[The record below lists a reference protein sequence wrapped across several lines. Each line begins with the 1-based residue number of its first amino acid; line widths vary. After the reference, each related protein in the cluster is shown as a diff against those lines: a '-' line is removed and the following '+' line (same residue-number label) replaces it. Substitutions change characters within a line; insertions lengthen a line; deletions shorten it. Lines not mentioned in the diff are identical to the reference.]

1 MKLRLILI
9 ICLLTPLTGCGWFFG
24 DDDELPQLP
33 SQIAYCVFAD
43 TKVNQN
49 VSGEPTPIGVQI
61 FQLED
66 DSLFLDVS
74 YDELVEEED
83 DALGSSYVDDSDY
96 LLAPGQFKHTE
107 FIEIDDDTRF
117 IAVFGK
123 YAEPNKVQWKKI
135 IPVQPINKMYRLMVY
150 LGPDEVKLSI
160 VE

>member
-1 MKLRLILI
+1 MKFRLILLA
-9 ICLLTPLTGCGWFFG
+9 CLLTQLTGCGWFFG

-43 TKVNQN
+43 TEVNQN
-49 VSGEPTPIGVQI
+49 RSGEPTPIGVQI

-66 DSLFLDVS
+66 DSMFLDAS
-74 YDELVEEED
+74 YDELVEDYD
-83 DALGSSYVDDSDY
+83 DALDSSYVDDSDY
-96 LLAPGQFKHTE
+96 LLAPGQFKHTD
-107 FIEIDDDTRF
+107 FIEVDDDTRF

-135 IPVQPINKMYRLMVY
+135 IPVQPMNKMYRLMVY